1 MLNIK
6 AVIDE
11 GSLYLKEI
19 SDSPKLDAQLLLCN
33 VLNID
38 RVSLFLSYE
47 KEIDELMK
55 ARFDALL
62 ERRRLQEPLNY
73 IIGKREFYSNDFL
86 VNHDVLIPR
95 PETEL
100 IIDVAKKYIDKDV
113 KNIIDIGTGS
123 GVIAI
128 TLKLIFPNINITA
141 SDISEDALKIAKR
154 NAEIHKVKLDFVI
167 SDALQNIQNN
177 FQMIVTNPPYVKS
190 SFIEDDLSLAYEPRR
205 ALDGG
210 ESGLEVIKKI
220 LKEAKEKID
229 TGGLIIMEHGFD
241 QDEDVKSIAKKY
253 NFDCLCNIKDINDH
267 PRVSILK
274 WN

>member
-1 MLNIK
+1 LLNIK
-6 AVIDE
+6 AVIDQ

-100 IIDVAKKYIDKDV
+100 IIDVAKKYIDKEI

-241 QDEDVKSIAKKY
+241 QAEDVKSIAKKY

>member
-1 MLNIK
+1 
-6 AVIDE
+6 
-11 GSLYLKEI
+11 
-19 SDSPKLDAQLLLCN
+19 
-33 VLNID
+33 
-38 RVSLFLSYE
+38 
-47 KEIDELMK
+47 
-55 ARFDALL
+55 
-62 ERRRLQEPLNY
+62 
-73 IIGKREFYSNDFL
+73 
-86 VNHDVLIPR
+86 VLIPR

-100 IIDVAKKYIDKDV
+100 IIDVAKKYIDKDI

-241 QDEDVKSIAKKY
+241 QAEDVKSIAKKY

>member
-154 NAEIHKVKLDFVI
+154 NAEIHKVKLDFVL
-167 SDALQNIQNN
+167 SDALQNIHSN

>member
-38 RVSLFLSYE
+38 RVSLFLRYE

-86 VNHDVLIPR
+86 INHDVLIPR

-100 IIDVAKKYIDKDV
+100 IIDVAKKYIDKDI

-241 QDEDVKSIAKKY
+241 QAEDVKSIAKKY